1 MSASSEVARTRYKYP
16 LHAIL
21 VVIAAW
27 LFMMVLLGCY
37 ATVAIALF
45 PMSPLV
51 AIGGASMIGMAH
63 NYAISVRSVDRG

>member
-1 MSASSEVARTRYKYP
+1 MSASSEAARTRYKYP

-21 VVIAAW
+21 LVAAAW
-27 LFMMVLLGCY
+27 LFMMVLIACY

-51 AIGGASMIGMAH
+51 AVGGACMIGMAH
-63 NYAISVRSVDRG
+63 EYAISVRTVDRS